1 MGLLSD
7 YRKKRLERR
16 RKREEARA
24 EARKSLHDEPS
35 ATRHSPKKPPNPGGT
50 FFHRPRRVPRFSLS
64 HRPRPVPTRRIPASR
79 LGLAALDVPLRA
91 CPQW

>member
-16 RKREEARA
+16 RKREEAQA
-24 EARKSLHDEPS
+24 EAWKSLHDEPS

-50 FFHRPRRVPRFSLS
+50 FFS
-64 HRPRPVPTRRIPASR
+64 
-79 LGLAALDVPLRA
+79 
-91 CPQW
+91 